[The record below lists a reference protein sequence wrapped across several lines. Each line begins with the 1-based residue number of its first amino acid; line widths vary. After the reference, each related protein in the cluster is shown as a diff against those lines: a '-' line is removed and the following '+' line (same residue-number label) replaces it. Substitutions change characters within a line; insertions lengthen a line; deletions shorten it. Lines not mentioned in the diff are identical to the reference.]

1 MKAKAAALI
10 GVHLAQYALWLA
22 SWAVL
27 GSAANGGSASLG
39 LWAALLLAVVPFRV
53 AGTWL
58 QGLLS
63 VDAGAFLK
71 TRLLCG
77 ALNLDLDQIRHWGLG
92 SFLSQALEAETL
104 ETLAVTGAIAGVLAA
119 MEIVV
124 SGFLLGRFAFVLV
137 LWCALSALL
146 AAVFFV
152 RYRHWTEK
160 RMAMTNDLIE
170 AMAGHRTRLAQQPL
184 ERWHEG
190 EAEALGEYSSLS
202 RRLDRTGA
210 LLLGGIPR
218 GWLFVGVAS
227 LAPAMTSGA
236 HSFAAIAIPLG
247 GVFLAWAAFKRLAKA
262 VAEATA
268 AWTAWNRIRPL
279 YMEKAPRKPLPGRR
293 GSEPASRNYPQS
305 RDRQGAVRASV
316 LFSDVDCC
324 PSRQPHPVEV
334 RHLSFSYA
342 IDTQPVLRSCDLTI
356 ETGDR
361 VLLEGPSGGGKTTLV
376 SILAGLRTPQAG
388 ELRVSGEIAA
398 APQFHENYIVTETL
412 AFNLL
417 MGRAWPPAPEDLQEA
432 EAICRELGL
441 GELLDRMPGR
451 LLQMVGEGG
460 WQLSHGERS
469 RIYIAR
475 TLLQRADLV
484 ILDESF
490 AALDPDTLDTALDC
504 VLKRAKTLV
513 VAAHS

>member
-22 SWAVL
+22 SWVVL
-27 GSAANGGSASLG
+27 GRAANGGSASLAV
-39 LWAALLLAVVPFRV
+39 WAALLLAVVPFRV

-58 QGLLS
+58 QGLIS
-63 VDAGAFLK
+63 VDAGGFLK

-77 ALNLDLDQIRHWGLG
+77 ALNLDLDLVRHWGLG
-92 SFLSQALEAETL
+92 CFLSHALEAETL
-104 ETLAVTGAIAGVLAA
+104 ETLAVTGGIAGVLAA
-119 MEIVV
+119 IEIVV
-124 SGFLLGRFAFVLV
+124 AGFLLGRFALVLV
-137 LWCALSALL
+137 LWCALSVLL
-146 AAVFFV
+146 AATFFV

-160 RMAMTNDLIE
+160 RMAMTNDLVE
-170 AMAGHRTRLAQQPL
+170 VMAGHRTRLAQQSP
-184 ERWHEG
+184 ERRHEG
-190 EAEALGEYSSLS
+190 EAEVLDEYTGVS
-202 RRLDRTGA
+202 RRLDRIGA
-210 LLLGGIPR
+210 LLLGAIPR

-227 LAPAMTSGA
+227 LAPAMASGA

-247 GVFLAWAAFKRLAKA
+247 GVFLAWTAFKRLARA
-262 VAEATA
+262 VAEAAA
-268 AWTAWNRIRPL
+268 AWTAWERIRPL
-279 YMEKAPRKPLPGRR
+279 WGRR
-293 GSEPASRNYPQS
+293 SGS
-305 RDRQGAVRASV
+305 AVS
-316 LFSDVDCC
+316 
-324 PSRQPHPVEV
+324 PSRQTTQSDGLPHLVEM
-334 RHLSFSYA
+334 RDLSFGYA
-342 IDTQPVLRSCDLTI
+342 ADAQPVLQGCDLTI
-356 ETGDR
+356 EEGDR

-376 SILAGLRTPQAG
+376 SILAGLRAPQRG
-388 ELRVSGEIAA
+388 ELRVGGEIAA

-432 EAICRELGL
+432 EAICQELGL

-475 TLLQRADLV
+475 TLLQCADLV

-490 AALDPDTLDTALDC
+490 AALDPDTLGAALDC
-504 VLKRAKTLV
+504 VLKRAPALLA
-513 VAAHS
+513 AAHP

>member
-1 MKAKAAALI
+1 MKTKAAALI

-22 SWAVL
+22 SWVVL
-27 GSAANGGSASLG
+27 GRIANGGSASLV

-58 QGLLS
+58 QGLIS
-63 VDAGAFLK
+63 VDAGSFLK

-77 ALNLDLDQIRHWGLG
+77 ALNLNLEEIRRWGLG
-92 SFLSQALEAETL
+92 SFLSQALEAETV
-104 ETLAVTGAIAGVLAA
+104 ETLAVTGGIAGVLAA
-119 MEIVV
+119 IEIVV
-124 SGFLLGRFAFVLV
+124 AGFLLGRFAFVLA

-146 AAVFFV
+146 AAAFFI
-152 RYRHWTEK
+152 RYRRWTES

-170 AMAGHRTRLAQQPL
+170 SMAGHRTRLAQQPP

-190 EAEALGEYSSLS
+190 EAEALAAYSDRS
-202 RRLDRTGA
+202 RRLDRLGA
-210 LLLGGIPR
+210 LFLGAIPS

-227 LAPAMTSGA
+227 LAPAIASGDL
-236 HSFAAIAIPLG
+236 SFAQIAIPLG
-247 GVFLAWAAFKRLAKA
+247 GAFLAWTAFRRLSRAM
-262 VAEATA
+262 AEAAA
-268 AWTAWNRIRPL
+268 AWTAWERIRPL
-279 YMEKAPRKPLPGRR
+279 WGTQS
-293 GSEPASRNYPQS
+293 GS
-305 RDRQGAVRASV
+305 V
-316 LFSDVDCC
+316 CH
-324 PSRQPHPVEV
+324 SRQTTEGGTPIQL
-334 RHLSFSYA
+334 RDLSFSYSA
-342 IDTQPVLRSCDLTI
+342 DAEPVLRECDLTI
-356 ETGDR
+356 EQGDR

-376 SILAGLRTPQAG
+376 SILAGLRSPQSG
-388 ELRVSGEIAA
+388 ELRVGGAIAA

-417 MGRAWPPAPEDLQEA
+417 MGRAWPPAPEDMREA
-432 EAICRELGL
+432 EAVCLELGL

-475 TLLQRADLV
+475 ALLQGADLT

-490 AALDPDTLDTALDC
+490 AALDPDTLHLALDC
-504 VLKRAKTLV
+504 VLKRSPTLLL
-513 VAAHS
+513 AAHP